1 MPAGGDGHT
10 EHHGRPNAI
19 VTAARAEGYFPFGCH
34 VSQNLVKLR
43 RNRGDL
49 GVLDTALQQLK
60 HVMHENRVITRDDV
74 AKIARSS
81 GQPEAAVWGV
91 ATYYGDLATERRGRV
106 RVKVCKGT
114 SCHATCNDA
123 SASWFEEALGLKV
136 GETSDD
142 GAISLEAVYCLGF
155 CNASPTVE
163 IEGRIYGE
171 LTPEKAKTLAEE
183 LKAGGGAK
191 ISSLPEAHEALIPP
205 FEVHDGPAIVLERLA
220 KPIDATDLSTAR
232 AHGAFVGLEKA
243 LAELRPDEVLTQV
256 DASQLRG
263 RGGAGF
269 ATAQKWRFAVA
280 NAAKTGEAYVVCNAD
295 EGDPGS
301 YIDKYL
307 MERDPFTIL
316 EGLAICGYAIGAARG
331 FVYIRSEY
339 PASTPAM
346 RKAVLEA
353 RAAGVLGKSV
363 LGSSFSFDVEI
374 VEGAGS
380 YVCGEETALLRSLEG
395 LRGMVTARPP
405 YPADKGLFDRPTV
418 VNNVE
423 TLANLGWIIRHGGDA
438 YAKLG
443 IGQSRGTKAV
453 SINERFARPGVYEV
467 PLGTSLRR
475 ILVDIG
481 GGLKDGRPIKAIQV
495 GGPLGGVLPGTML
508 DVPLGFEELGAVGAL
523 LGHGG
528 IVAWDDRVDARDIA
542 IHLFDFC
549 DAESCGKCF
558 PCRIGG
564 RRGLE
569 LVKRLKESRSKAAV
583 DADVKLLGELLE
595 TLRLGSL
602 CAHGGAIPDPIQSL
616 LVHFPTE
623 MTQGGV

>member
-1 MPAGGDGHT
+1 MSH
-10 EHHGRPNAI
+10 
-19 VTAARAEGYFPFGCH
+19 
-34 VSQNLVKLR
+34 NLVQLR

-49 GVLDTALQQLK
+49 GVLDTALQRLK
-60 HVMHENRVITRDDV
+60 HVMHDKRVLAREDI
-74 AKIARSS
+74 AAIARAS

-91 ATYYGDLATERRGRV
+91 ATYYGDLGTERRGRT

-114 SCHATCNDA
+114 ACHAACADA
-123 SASWFEEALGLKV
+123 SVGWMEEALGIKV
-136 GETSDD
+136 GETTAD
-142 GAISLEAVYCLGF
+142 GAVSLEAVYCLGF
-155 CNASPTVE
+155 CNAGPTVE
-163 IEGRIYGE
+163 VEGRIYGE
-171 LTPEKAKTLAEE
+171 LTADRAKLLADD
-183 LKAGGGAK
+183 LRGA
-191 ISSLPEAHEALIPP
+191 SSTAWQSMKEAHDVLVPP
-205 FEVHDGPAIVLERLA
+205 FEVHDGPAIILERLA
-220 KPIDATDLSTAR
+220 QPIDATDLSAAR
-232 AHGAFVGLEKA
+232 AHGAFAGLAKA
-243 LAELRPDEVLTQV
+243 LAELTPDQLLGEV

-269 ATAQKWRFAVA
+269 ATSTKWRFAAA
-280 NAAKTGEAYVVCNAD
+280 NARTTGEAYVVCNAD

-307 MERDPFTIL
+307 MEKDPFAII
-316 EGLAICGYAIGAARG
+316 EGLALCGYAIGAQRG
-331 FVYIRSEY
+331 FVYVRSEY
-339 PASTPAM
+339 PRSAPAM
-346 RKAVLEA
+346 RKAVETA
-353 RAAGVLGKSV
+353 RAAGILGKNV
-363 LGSSFSFDVEI
+363 LGSSFSFDIDV

-423 TLANLGWIIRHGGDA
+423 TLANLGWIVRHGGDA
-438 YAKLG
+438 YAAIG
-443 IGQSRGTKAV
+443 IGKSRGTKAV
-453 SINERFARPGVYEV
+453 SLNERFARPGVYEV

-481 GGLKDGRPIKAIQV
+481 GGLKQGRAIKAVQV
-495 GGPLGGVLPGTML
+495 GGPLGGILPATML
-508 DVPLGFEELGAVGAL
+508 EVPLGFEELSEVGAL

-528 IVAWDDRVDARDIA
+528 IVAWDDSVDARDIA
-542 IHLFDFC
+542 IHLFEFC

-569 LVKRLKESRSKAAV
+569 IARRLKDERSQAAIET
-583 DADVKLLGELLE
+583 DVRLLGELLE

-616 LVHFPTE
+616 LRHFPME
-623 MTQGGV
+623 MTSGVATVEGAR

>member
-1 MPAGGDGHT
+1 MDGLRSILLAGL
-10 EHHGRPNAI
+10 P
-19 VTAARAEGYFPFGCH
+19 VP
-34 VSQNLVKLR
+34 QNLVQLR

-49 GVLDTALQQLK
+49 GVDQTALQRLK
-60 HVMHENRVITRDDV
+60 HVMHENRVITSDDV
-74 AKIARSS
+74 ATIARAS

-91 ATYYGDLATERRGRV
+91 ATYYGDLGTERRGKT

-114 SCHATCNDA
+114 ACHAACADA
-123 SASWFEEALGLKV
+123 SVGWMEEALGLHA
-136 GETSDD
+136 GETSND
-142 GAISLEAVYCLGF
+142 GAVSLETVYCLGF
-155 CNASPTVE
+155 CNAGPTVE

-171 LTPEKAKTLAEE
+171 LTHEKAKALAAD
-183 LKAGGGAK
+183 LAGK
-191 ISSLPEAHEALIPP
+191 HVKEAHDELVPA
-205 FEVHDGPAIVLERLA
+205 FGAFDGPAIVLERLTQR
-220 KPIDATDLSTAR
+220 IDATDLTVAR
-232 AHGAFVGLEKA
+232 QHGAFVGLAKA
-243 LAELRPDEVLTQV
+243 LAELPPDKLLAEV

-269 ATAQKWRFAVA
+269 ATSQKWRFAAA
-280 NAAKTGEAYVVCNAD
+280 NAVKTGEAYVVCNAD

-307 MERDPFTIL
+307 MEKDPFAII
-316 EGLAICGYAIGAARG
+316 EGLALCAWAIGAQRG

-339 PASTPAM
+339 PRSAPSM
-346 RKAVLEA
+346 RRAVEAA
-353 RAAGVLGKSV
+353 RAAGILGKSV
-363 LGSSFSFDVEI
+363 LGTAFAFDVEV

-423 TLANLGWIIRHGGDA
+423 TLANLGWIVRHGGAA
-438 YAKLG
+438 YAALG
-443 IGQSRGTKAV
+443 VGKSRGTKAV
-453 SINERFARPGVYEV
+453 SLNERFVRPGVYEF
-467 PLGTSLRR
+467 PLGVTLRR

-481 GGLKDGRPIKAIQV
+481 GGLKDGRPIKAIQI
-495 GGPLGGVLPGTML
+495 GGPLGGIIPGSLL
-508 DVPLGFEELGAVGAL
+508 DVPLGFEELDTVGAL

-569 LVKRLKESRSKAAV
+569 IARRLKETRTKDV
-583 DADVKLLGELLE
+583 VEADVALLRELLE
-595 TLRLGSL
+595 TLKLGSL
-602 CAHGGAIPDPIQSL
+602 CAHGGAIPDPIRSL
-616 LVHFPTE
+616 LTHFPDE
-623 MTQGGV
+623 MTAGGSPAKGDAHGR